1 MQDKAASG
9 AIRERLP
16 LGIKLQYAMGGMVE
30 GVVNNALPTFLL
42 FYVTT
47 VMGLPG
53 AMAGAAIAVG
63 TIVDAVLDPII
74 GSSTDN
80 LRSRLGRRL
89 PFMLVGLP
97 IVAITLFLT
106 FGLPQGWPD
115 GWLFAWLTALSIILR
130 TSLSLYGIPYQ
141 AVAAELT
148 EDYGERSSI
157 MAYRWG
163 AGLISGLA
171 TVAIGFNLFFS
182 GETGLSDRS
191 AYMPFGATIAVL
203 VIIAGLIGS
212 RAVFRTLDRQ
222 YEPASDSGH
231 GGAKILG
238 EVREVFKNGSFRSL
252 AAAGLLL
259 LSALAVH
266 GGLAIHAG
274 KYFWQLAP
282 SQLQILP
289 LVTLIGLVLGT
300 PFAAPLTKKFGKKP
314 VALVGFGALFIVYF
328 VPPLLRIAGLLPLEN
343 AGLVLMLSINA
354 MIVGA
359 LMSCA
364 VIAVTSMLAD
374 ATDEHE
380 HIFGARR
387 EGMFFAAWLFAGKA
401 AAGFGALAAGFIL
414 QSIDLPTGTAAQ
426 TQTVISPQTMFE
438 FGLYY
443 GLVPGLLSL
452 GSVISLL
459 FFRLDAKRHSEI
471 LADLHERRGEGN
483 QVPAPA

>member
-1 MQDKAASG
+1 MQVTFTLDCKLHAVRVAVRPDNRPLESRMQDKAASG
-9 AIRERLP
+9 AVRKRLP
-16 LGIKLQYAMGGMVE
+16 LGIKLQYAAGGMVE
-30 GVVNNALPTFLL
+30 GIVNNALPTFLL

-89 PFMLVGLP
+89 PFMLSGLP
-97 IVAITLFLT
+97 LVAVTLFLT
-106 FGLPQGWPD
+106 FGLPQGWPH
-115 GWLFAWLTALSIILR
+115 GWLFAWLTALSIVLR

-171 TVAIGFNLFFS
+171 TVAVGFNIFFS
-182 GETGLSDRS
+182 GETGLADRS
-191 AYMPFGATIAVL
+191 AYMPFGATIAVAL
-203 VIIAGLIGS
+203 IIAGLVGS
-212 RAVFRTLDRQ
+212 RAVFQTLDRQ
-222 YEPASDSGH
+222 YEPASDSGY
-231 GGAKILG
+231 GSAKILS
-238 EVREVFKNGSFRSL
+238 EVQEVFRNRSFRSL

-300 PFAAPLTKKFGKKP
+300 PFAAPLTKKVGKKP
-314 VALVGFGALFIVYF
+314 VALAGFGALFVGYF
-328 VPPLLRIAGLLPLEN
+328 LPPRGCCLRLCYLLEKRRQVLEPSQPD
-343 AGLVLMLSINA
+343 LSCSLSNYQQEQRLRHKPQFRHNRCSNSAFIMVWSQA
-354 MIVGA
+354 Y
-359 LMSCA
+359 SHWA
-364 VIAVTSMLAD
+364 V
-374 ATDEHE
+374 
-380 HIFGARR
+380 
-387 EGMFFAAWLFAGKA
+387 
-401 AAGFGALAAGFIL
+401 
-414 QSIDLPTGTAAQ
+414 
-426 TQTVISPQTMFE
+426 
-438 FGLYY
+438 
-443 GLVPGLLSL
+443 
-452 GSVISLL
+452 
-459 FFRLDAKRHSEI
+459 
-471 LADLHERRGEGN
+471 
-483 QVPAPA
+483 